1 MVNSSMWTTAGQ
13 MSEQFKLKVTSSQ
26 FAYEITN
33 ALKDIEVDRS
43 RYVLIVDSNV
53 IATTAELF
61 PSPKLTI
68 NLQISEEN
76 KTLDTV
82 QNILENLADAGITKS
97 DLIVAVGGGALQDLA
112 TLVASLYMRGLEWI
126 YVPTTLMSMLDSCI
140 GGKSSI
146 NIGKH
151 KNVVGNFFP
160 PRQVYI
166 EPRFLDTLSPVDIA
180 SGISEGVKICYASQL
195 QTALHYQ
202 ELIKDWQI
210 NKDEDSILKAI
221 FHSLETKKW
230 FVEIDEFDK
239 KERKLLNFGHSFGHA
254 LESAT
259 SFAIPHGIGVFV
271 GMEAA
276 IWHSGKSLPCNELSE
291 FIAAQVNLIS
301 QNFAKFELDP
311 SQFIKAIKNDK
322 KNTNTHQILILPNS
336 EGVLCEAKIEMQ
348 DSNFRDCLKSVLY
361 ALDKLGFN
369 YEVL

>member
-1 MVNSSMWTTAGQ
+1 MWTTAGQ
-13 MSEQFKLKVTSSQ
+13 MCEQFEIEVTSSQ
-26 FAYEITN
+26 FAYKITN
-33 ALKDIEVDRS
+33 VLKDIEVNQR
-43 RYVLIVDSNV
+43 RYVLLVDSNV
-53 IATTAELF
+53 IATTASLF
-61 PSPKLTI
+61 SSPWLTI
-68 NLQISEEN
+68 HLQISEEN
-76 KTLDTV
+76 KTLNTV
-82 QNILENLADAGITKS
+82 ENILENLAAAGITKS
-97 DLIVAVGGGALQDLA
+97 DLIIAVGGGALQDLA
-112 TLVASLYMRGLEWI
+112 TLVASLYMRGIEWI
-126 YVPTTLMSMLDSCI
+126 YVPTTLMSMVDSCI

-166 EPRFLDTLSPVDIA
+166 EPKFLDTLSLVDIA
-180 SGISEGVKICYASQL
+180 SGISEGVKICFASKV
-195 QTALHYQ
+195 QTALHFQ
-202 ELIKDWQI
+202 ELVKDWQI
-210 NKDEDSILKAI
+210 SKDEVSILKAI
-221 FHSLETKKW
+221 FLSLETKKW

-239 KERKLLNFGHSFGHA
+239 NERRLLNFGHSFGHA

-276 IWHSGKSLPCNELSE
+276 IRHSGKSLLCNQLSE
-291 FIAAQVNLIS
+291 FIAAQVHPIS
-301 QNFAKFELDP
+301 QNFAKFQIDP
-311 SQFIKAIKNDK
+311 GQFIDAIKNDK

-336 EGVLCEAKIEMQ
+336 DGILCEAKIEIQ

>member
-1 MVNSSMWTTAGQ
+1 MAGQ
-13 MSEQFKLKVTSSQ
+13 MFEQFDLEVTSSR
-26 FAYEITN
+26 FSYKITN
-33 ALKDIEVDRS
+33 ILKDIEVDQR
-43 RYVLIVDSNV
+43 RYVLIVDNNV

-61 PSPKLTI
+61 SSPHLTI
-68 NLQISEEN
+68 KLQISEEN
-76 KTLDTV
+76 KTLNTV
-82 QNILENLADAGITKS
+82 QDILEHLADAGITKS
-97 DLIVAVGGGALQDLA
+97 DLIIAVGGGALQDLA

-160 PRQVYI
+160 PYQVYI
-166 EPRFLDTLSPVDIA
+166 EPKFLNTLSPVDIA
-180 SGISEGVKICYASQL
+180 SGISEGVKICFASKL
-195 QTALHYQ
+195 ETALHFQ
-202 ELIKDWQI
+202 ELIQDWQRS
-210 NKDEDSILKAI
+210 KDEDLILKAI
-221 FHSLETKKW
+221 FLSLKTKKW

-276 IWHSGKSLPCNELSE
+276 IWHSGKPLSCADLSK
-291 FIAAQVNLIS
+291 FIAVQVHPIS
-301 QNFAKFELDP
+301 QNFPKFQLD
-311 SQFIKAIKNDK
+311 SRQFITAIKNDK
-322 KNTNTHQILILPNS
+322 KNTNTHQVLILPDFQ
-336 EGVLCEAKIEMQ
+336 GILGEAKIEIQ
-348 DSNFRDCLKSVLY
+348 DSIFSDCLSSIIY
-361 ALDKLGFN
+361 SLDELGFE